1 MVVIDPKA
9 DRNPRVARRLAHG
22 LSSAARLAHMKNHQ
36 ISRRSFVLAGMTLPA
51 ATFALPKV
59 GDVALTA
66 DGVIQRIKDHVGTPW
81 LDKTV
86 DRIIAGTGVTP
97 IHGIATTMMAT
108 LEVLQKAVAAGTNM
122 VITHEPTFYSHEDTT
137 DELKAD
143 ATFQYKA
150 EFIRRNNLVVFR
162 FHDHW
167 HRRNPDGIALGMTRE
182 LGWDKNVDSQNPH
195 LFSFLPTPLAEFVA
209 TIKTRLKPNSM
220 RVVGDQHLS
229 VRKVIAS
236 WGYISQFPGID
247 LLARPDVDVLI
258 GGEARE
264 WEVVEYAQDVIA
276 SGKKKALVLIGHV
289 ASEQAG
295 MAYCTQWL
303 KPLFP
308 ELPVEFVPASEPF
321 WIG

>member
-1 MVVIDPKA
+1 
-9 DRNPRVARRLAHG
+9 
-22 LSSAARLAHMKNHQ
+22 MKKQ
-36 ISRRSFVLAGMTLPA
+36 ISRRSFVLAGITVPA
-51 ATFALPKV
+51 AALALPNV
-59 GDVALTA
+59 GDAHFTA
-66 DGVIQRIKDHVGTPW
+66 NGVIQRIRDHVGTPW
-81 LDKTV
+81 LDETV
-86 DRIIAGTGVTP
+86 DRIIAGNGATL

-122 VITHEPTFYSHEDTT
+122 VITHEPTFYSHEDAT
-137 DELKAD
+137 DNLKAD
-143 ATFQYKA
+143 PTFQYKA
-150 EFIRRNNLVVFR
+150 EFIRKNNLVVFR

-167 HRRNPDGIALGMTRE
+167 HRRNPDGVALGMTRE
-182 LGWDKNVDSQNPH
+182 LGWEKNVDSQNPH
-195 LFSFLPTPLAEFVA
+195 LFSFSPIRLSEFVGSIRA
-209 TIKTRLKPNSM
+209 RLKPQSM

-236 WGYISQFPGID
+236 WGYISQLPGID

-264 WEVVEYAQDVIA
+264 WEVVEYAQDAIA

-295 MAYCTQWL
+295 MTYCAQWL

-308 ELPVEFVPASEPF
+308 GLPVESVPASEPF
-321 WIG
+321 WMA